1 MGETRYWIGVASKDH
16 VLRGVKDG
24 AAMLN
29 HGKLAPLKKMKAGD
43 FLIYYAPKITLGD
56 EKPFQKFVAVG
67 KIKTSEPYQVKLSEN
82 FSPFRLDIEYLPG
95 DDADIKPLIEA
106 LEFIKNKKSWGYA
119 FRFGQ
124 IEISEKDFDLICK
137 AMKAQVRKNQI

>member
-1 MGETRYWIGVASKDH
+1 MAETKYWIGVAAKSH

-43 FLIYYAPKITLGD
+43 FLIYYAPKIELGRD
-56 EKPFQKFVAVG
+56 EPYQKFVAIG
-67 KIKTSEPYQVKLSEN
+67 RIKTGEPYQVKLSED
-82 FSPFRLDIEYLPG
+82 FEPYRLDVEYLK
-95 DDADIKPLIEA
+95 AEEAKIKLLIVQ

-119 FRFGQ
+119 FRFGH
-124 IEISEKDFDLICK
+124 IEITKHDFDLIAK
-137 AMKAQVRKNQI
+137 AMQVEIKK